1 MKSKMIVV
9 STLAVAAVGA
19 DAQAQSSASNY
30 PNRPIRL
37 VVPFTAGT
45 ASDFLARQLAEK
57 MSTNWG
63 QQVVVDNRPSAA
75 GVVAGEIV
83 TGATPDGHTLMVT
96 SSGIAA
102 SAAMDSKLPF
112 DTVRDFA
119 SVSMIAIGANMYVV
133 APNSPIKSMKV
144 LIDMAKKA
152 PGKLTYG
159 HSGIGSGTHYA
170 AELFNMLA
178 DIKVVHVPYKGAPA
192 VLTDTISA
200 RLDAGVVP
208 IAPAIS
214 MVRSG
219 RVTGLAVTTAKRNHA
234 LPDVPTIAESGLPGY
249 AYEGWFGMFAPSKI
263 PPEIMKKLN
272 AEVARV
278 LNLPDVRERIM
289 NAAMSANPTSP
300 EEMHKVLASEIQTRR
315 KVFGAIGL
323 LK

>member
-1 MKSKMIVV
+1 MKSKMLVV
-9 STLAVAAVGA
+9 SVLALSSVSAY
-19 DAQAQSSASNY
+19 AQSSATSY

-119 SVSMIAIGANMYVV
+119 SVSMLAIGANMYVV

-144 LIDMAKKA
+144 FIDMAKKS
-152 PGKLTYG
+152 PGKMTYG

-192 VLTDTISA
+192 VLTDTLSS

-219 RVTGLAVTTAKRNHA
+219 RVIGLAVTTGKRNHA

-249 AYEGWFGMFAPSKI
+249 AYEGWFGIFAPSKI

-289 NAAMSANPTSP
+289 NAAMTPNPTAP
-300 EEMHKVLASEIQTRR
+300 EEMHKILAAEIQTRR